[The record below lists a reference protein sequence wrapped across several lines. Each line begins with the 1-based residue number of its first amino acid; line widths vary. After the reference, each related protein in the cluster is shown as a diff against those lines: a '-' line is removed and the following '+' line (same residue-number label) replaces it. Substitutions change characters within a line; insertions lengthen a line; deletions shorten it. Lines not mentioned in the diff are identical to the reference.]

1 MGRGKDDFASQLKR
15 KDCIMW
21 IVYVS
26 QGRAE
31 FVGQK
36 VFESDFYGV
45 AQKYADRRNELSQDD
60 KLPERYSVR
69 FEE

>member
-1 MGRGKDDFASQLKR
+1 
-15 KDCIMW
+15 MW

-45 AQKYADRRNELSQDD
+45 AQKYADRRNELAQDD